1 MGTEHT
7 MRVCPFRAPLLF
19 LSEDRDNAGSK
30 IESKVMI
37 FDHSTNR
44 YAVSQR
50 LPTDGAHAAEFFEIR
65 SEVDE
70 HEVEE
75 QESSLWLAIANFGDR
90 LGKRYESESTVWRL
104 DHRQTNLFQRVASV
118 PTVGATDWEF
128 FRLVDRTGRTTP
140 FWQCRTR
147 RRAAW
152 YRSDEPCV

>member
-1 MGTEHT
+1 
-7 MRVCPFRAPLLF
+7 
-19 LSEDRDNAGSK
+19 
-30 IESKVMI
+30 MI

-90 LGKRYESESTVWRL
+90 LGKRYESASTVWRL
-104 DHRQTNLFQRVASV
+104 DHRHTNLFQRVASV

-128 FRLVDRTGRTTP
+128 FQARGPHGSNHSFLAVSNEGDVQHGIGQTSHVYRIMAGDSSNGNTVDE
-140 FWQCRTR
+140 TR
-147 RRAAW
+147 G
-152 YRSDEPCV
+152 DL